1 MGIGENEK
9 QVREMSKQQKSRGT
23 IAQSKNFTNGCIYKR
38 CRKRF
43 AKLQK
48 KKKNIYICVWMC
60 HRCALWQVITAK
72 VPPTP
77 IMRGVATRYYTSV
90 EACDACALASLN
102 SYAG

>member
-48 KKKNIYICVWMC
+48 KKNKIYMCVDVSSLC
-60 HRCALWQVITAK
+60 V
-72 VPPTP
+72 
-77 IMRGVATRYYTSV
+77 VAGN
-90 EACDACALASLN
+90 N
-102 SYAG
+102 SQSATHANYARRRN